1 MKKASMLMIPTP
13 RMSFAVAAVAVL
25 LACGC
30 SSPDGVAP
38 ATPEGP
44 CICYAITGTTV
55 AIDAAA
61 TPFDGRSGEREAFLH
76 WFGKGVET
84 GHAGSEPLMI
94 EWMDTPEGRAG
105 RCGYDAGLEEG
116 GRIRKAGRASGTWR
130 QDGKV
135 LR

>member
-13 RMSFAVAAVAVL
+13 RMSFAAAAVVVL

-38 ATPEGP
+38 VTPEGTG
-44 CICYAITGTTV
+44 IRYAITGTTV
-55 AIDAAA
+55 AIDAAV
-61 TPFDGRSGEREAFLH
+61 TSFDDQPSERKAFLD
-76 WFGKGVET
+76 WFKKGVGT
-84 GHAGSEPLMI
+84 AYAGREPLMV

-116 GRIRKAGRASGTWR
+116 ERIRKAGRASGTWQ